1 MLRSLITSYSQ
12 LLINAETKQSV
23 LVSNH
28 AYSNF
33 LVDFRMDPIFL
44 RFQNADT
51 ATLDKER
58 SREFGN
64 QRADART
71 RVCKITAFTLRP
83 RLV

>member
-28 AYSNF
+28 AYSHF

-44 RFQNADT
+44 RFQNAET
-51 ATLDKER
+51 SALDKKR
-58 SREFGN
+58 SGELGN

-71 RVCKITAFTLRP
+71 PVCGIATFTSRS
-83 RLV
+83 